1 MARVDCSGVTF
12 GSYLDEKHMFEW
24 GSEIRGFVEWDR
36 DTLVL
41 RSVRISD
48 EALRDLIALLWRYK
62 VPMKQLAQ
70 FESPRNVTWFRS
82 PKTYWHKKVFG

>member
-12 GSYLDEKHMFEW
+12 GSPLDEKHMFEW
-24 GSEIRGFVEWDR
+24 GSEIRGFVKWEH

-41 RSVRISD
+41 RSTRISD

-70 FESPRNVTWFRS
+70 FENPKNSAWFNSPQKFW
-82 PKTYWHKKVFG
+82 YKKVFA